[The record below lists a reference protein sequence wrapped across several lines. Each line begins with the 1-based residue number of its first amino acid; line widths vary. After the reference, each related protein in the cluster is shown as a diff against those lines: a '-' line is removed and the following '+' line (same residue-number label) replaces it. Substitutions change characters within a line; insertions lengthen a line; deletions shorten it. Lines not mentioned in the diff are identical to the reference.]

1 MIRLFSLF
9 IAAYILIGCGTDTII
24 DRAPIRD
31 KIEYLCSGYCLRAAN
46 CGGLT
51 WGNLE
56 ERHTCQMSCLTRMCG
71 GLHCEEDYLGSDDP
85 IHACYVLLVF
95 QSCNVGGTPFP
106 CIGMFDD

>member
-51 WGNLE
+51 WGNVE
-56 ERHTCQMSCLTRMCG
+56 QRQECQTTCITSMCSNVN
-71 GLHCEEDYLGSDDP
+71 CKETYLGLDETID
-85 IHACYVLLVF
+85 ACYVLLVF
-95 QSCNVGGTPFP
+95 KSCNVQGMPLP
-106 CIGMFDD
+106 CLGIFDD